1 MLRSGQYG
9 GCLMGTAWRNI
20 ADWVLLPI
28 TYSCG
33 EWSDKR
39 RPSSLGDHRVHPR
52 RRTSHSRPS
61 RPG

>member
-39 RPSSLGDHRVHPR
+39 RPSSLRRSPR
-52 RRTSHSRPS
+52 ASSSPD
-61 RPG
+61 